1 MKPIRILLADDH
13 TVLRAGLKALL
24 NAEADMQVVGEA
36 DDGEV
41 CVRQAVALKPDVVLM
56 DINMPRCN
64 GLEALTRLQEVAPA
78 CRVLILTMHD
88 DPEYLRQVLS
98 TGGAGYVLKQ
108 AASDELLSAIRAV
121 HQGGIYLHPQ
131 HAQRLLQQQNIPAPP
146 PADLSAQEQ
155 RFQGLSE
162 RERQIFRLVALGHR
176 NGEIAEMLHLSVK
189 TVETYKSRLM
199 EKLGLHTRSALV
211 RYALEIGALDEEDDR
226 MTG

>member
-1 MKPIRILLADDH
+1 MKSIRIFLADDH

-36 DDGEV
+36 EDGDA
-41 CVRQAVALKPDVVLM
+41 CVRQVIGLRPDVVLM

-64 GLEALTRLQEVAPA
+64 GLEALEKVRKLAPD

-88 DPEYLRQVLS
+88 DPEYLRQVLAA
-98 TGGAGYVLKQ
+98 GGAGYVLKQ

-121 HQGGIYLHPQ
+121 HGGGVYLHPRHTQ
-131 HAQRLLQQQNIPAPP
+131 LLLQQQITTPQEAP
-146 PADLSAQEQ
+146 DKNSHDQ
-155 RFQGLSE
+155 RFQSLSE
-162 RERQIFRLVALGHR
+162 RESQIFRLVALGHR

-199 EKLGLHTRSALV
+199 EKLGLRTRSALV
-211 RYALEIGALDEEDDR
+211 RYALEIGALAEK
-226 MTG
+226 

>member
-13 TVLRAGLKALL
+13 AVLRAGLKALL
-24 NAEADMQVVGEA
+24 NVEADMQVVGEA

-41 CVRQAVALKPDVVLM
+41 CVLQAVALKPDVVLM

-64 GLEALTRLQEVAPA
+64 GLEALVRIHKLTPE

-121 HQGGIYLHPQ
+121 HQGGIFLHSQ
-131 HAQRLLQQQNIPAPP
+131 HAQLLLQQQMASAQREPAMS
-146 PADLSAQEQ
+146 DQEQ
-155 RFQGLSE
+155 RFQSLSE
-162 RERQIFRLVALGHR
+162 REAQVFRLVALGHR
-176 NGEIAEMLHLSVK
+176 NGEIAEMLFLSVK

-211 RYALEIGALDEEDDR
+211 RYALEMGALDEGDDKVTR
-226 MTG
+226 